1 MADQEDVQLRRL
13 IQNRG
18 GLRATATKRI
28 TQLEELLVLDLTEY
42 VKCQIASLSD
52 SFSKLR
58 ISLDSKNAEIQGIIS
73 EAEIDADIDKCED
86 YDAKLSLSIQRA
98 TNHLKQ
104 SDVRL
109 TATQARA
116 STSGT
121 THGASE
127 NGRLKLPKLDL
138 PKFDG
143 SYSQWS
149 SFVDPFDG
157 AVDSMTSLT
166 DSQKLFY
173 LKGLLTGEAARLL
186 TSVNVTDANYS
197 VARDI
202 LKTRYENR
210 RAIVR
215 EHISKIINAAPV
227 TKQDS
232 TSLRALW
239 QEVDEQRRALVALSI
254 QSEEM
259 DIYTIHL
266 VVDKL
271 DAESR
276 RQWELEHPG
285 TDIQTYNQLR
295 DFLTTRC
302 RALEAAQAN
311 KILQSTQGIGFGQAS
326 GKAQIPSY
334 KKSQS
339 YLTTHRH
346 PSCLKCKENHA
357 LYSCE
362 QFRRL
367 NVADRK
373 KFVQDVKLCF
383 NCLRSG
389 HMVKDCSS
397 QKGCRT
403 CGKLHNTLLHNEVI
417 TQSSSSEDKPK
428 PTISQ
433 SPQVTSTID
442 NSQVLLQTALM
453 LDKRGNPIQC
463 RTLLDCGS
471 QINLITNSCRSRLGL
486 NLERSEAFFTVA
498 GAAQMTSMGTSQIEF
513 QADNSIIK
521 TTATVVRGKIT
532 LPLPA
537 VSFQKPMDLPKA
549 KLADPS
555 FNQSAE
561 IDMLLDAQLYESLR
575 RGKTVEHAGLHLVE
589 TVFGYVATGVIK
601 TNNIEQPSP
610 IVNHIMHQDNHLQKF
625 WETEEIAMPKQKLF
639 TDEELAVTKHYDDT
653 TIRDS
658 EGRFIVEM
666 PFVKPTPSLGDSVQ
680 HALKRFESQ
689 ERRLMTNTNL
699 HKQYKAFI
707 DEFMSLG
714 HLEPV
719 PEDQIDNGCS
729 NHFYLPHHA
738 VIKESS
744 TTTKLRVVFDGSA
757 KTTTGISLND
767 TLMVGPTL
775 QPDIFDLLVRFR
787 QYKVGLTADIAKMYR
802 QIGLSST
809 AKPFHRIVW
818 RNDPSQEIKH
828 LQMTRVTYGI
838 ASSSYHS
845 VRSLQETSK
854 LTVNKRVSQA
864 ILNDFYVDDF
874 LSGSNSV
881 IEAAELQDENVKTLD
896 KAKMQLRKWVS
907 NEPELIERLPTDLR
921 GSESANLFEDHAT
934 IKTLGIVWEY
944 SSDYFKFNLC
954 LPKINP
960 PMTKRELLSEIAK
973 LFDPIGRFAPLTI
986 KGKLWIQRLWT
997 LGLSWDEQM
1006 PTDLAQE
1013 FAKDMSDFNHLQEF
1027 RLKRFISSADPV
1039 KHEIH
1044 CFCDASQRLCCR
1056 SVLGY

>member
-1 MADQEDVQLRRL
+1 MADQDEVQLRRL

-28 TQLEELLVLDLTEY
+28 TQLEELLVLDLTDD

-58 ISLDSKNAEIQGIIS
+58 VSLDSKNAEIQGIIS
-73 EAEIDADIDKCED
+73 EAEIADDIDKCED
-86 YDAKLSLSIQRA
+86 YDAKLSLNIQRA
-98 TNHLKQ
+98 ANRLKQ
-104 SDVRL
+104 ADVTL
-109 TATQARA
+109 TSTQVRA
-116 STSGT
+116 STSGS
-121 THGASE
+121 THGVSDT
-127 NGRLKLPKLDL
+127 GRLKLPKLDL

-149 SFVDPFDG
+149 SFVDLFDG
-157 AVDSMTSLT
+157 AVDSMTNLT

-173 LKGLLTGEAARLL
+173 LKGLLTGEAASLL

-197 VARDI
+197 VARGI

-227 TKQDS
+227 SKQDFS
-232 TSLRALW
+232 SLRALW
-239 QEVDEQRRALVALSI
+239 QGIDEQRRALEALGI

-266 VVDKL
+266 LVDKL

-285 TDIQTYNQLR
+285 TDIQTYSQMR

-311 KILQSTQGIGFGQAS
+311 KILQNTQGIGFGQAS
-326 GKAQIPSY
+326 GKLQIPLH
-334 KKSQS
+334 KKNQS

-346 PSCLKCKENHA
+346 SSCPKCKENHA

-367 NVADRK
+367 NATDRK

-389 HMVKDCSS
+389 HMVKECSS
-397 QKGCRT
+397 QKGCKT
-403 CGKLHNTLLHNEVI
+403 CGKSHNSLLHNDVN
-417 TQSSSSEDKPK
+417 TASSSSENKSKPI
-428 PTISQ
+428 ISQ

-442 NSQVLLQTALM
+442 NSQVLLQTALIKM
-453 LDKRGNPIQC
+453 LDNRGNPLQC
-463 RTLLDCGS
+463 RALLDCGS
-471 QINLITNSCRSRLGL
+471 QINLITNSCRSKLGL
-486 NLERSEAFFTVA
+486 KLERSEASFTVA
-498 GAAQMTSMGTSQIEF
+498 GAAQMTSLGTSHIEF
-513 QADNSIIK
+513 QTDKSIVK
-521 TTATVVRGKIT
+521 TIATVVRGKIT

-537 VSFQKPMDLPKA
+537 VSFQKPSDLPKV
-549 KLADPS
+549 KLADPN

-561 IDMLLDAQLYESLR
+561 IDMLLGAELYESLR

-589 TVFGYVATGVIK
+589 TVFGYIVTGVVK
-601 TNNIEQPSP
+601 TNDVSRPSP
-610 IVNHIMHQDNHLQKF
+610 IVNHIIHEDNHLQKF
-625 WETEEIAMPKQKLF
+625 WETEEIGMQKQKFL
-639 TDEELAVTKHYDDT
+639 TDEELAVTNHYDDT
-653 TIRDS
+653 TLRDS

-666 PFVKPTPSLGDSVQ
+666 PFVKPTPLLGDSFQ

-689 ERRLMTNTNL
+689 ERRLMANPNL

-707 DEFMSLG
+707 DEFVSLG

-719 PEDQIDNGCS
+719 PEEEINNGCS

-809 AKPFHRIVW
+809 AKPYHRIIW
-818 RNDPSQEIKH
+818 RDDPSQEIKH

-845 VRSLQETSK
+845 IRSLQETSK
-854 LTVNKRVSQA
+854 FTENKRVSQS
-864 ILNDFYVDDF
+864 ILNDFYVDD
-874 LSGSNSV
+874 
-881 IEAAELQDENVKTLD
+881 
-896 KAKMQLRKWVS
+896 
-907 NEPELIERLPTDLR
+907 RL
-921 GSESANLFEDHAT
+921 
-934 IKTLGIVWEY
+934 
-944 SSDYFKFNLC
+944 
-954 LPKINP
+954 
-960 PMTKRELLSEIAK
+960 
-973 LFDPIGRFAPLTI
+973 
-986 KGKLWIQRLWT
+986 
-997 LGLSWDEQM
+997 
-1006 PTDLAQE
+1006 
-1013 FAKDMSDFNHLQEF
+1013 
-1027 RLKRFISSADPV
+1027 
-1039 KHEIH
+1039 
-1044 CFCDASQRLCCR
+1044 
-1056 SVLGY
+1056 